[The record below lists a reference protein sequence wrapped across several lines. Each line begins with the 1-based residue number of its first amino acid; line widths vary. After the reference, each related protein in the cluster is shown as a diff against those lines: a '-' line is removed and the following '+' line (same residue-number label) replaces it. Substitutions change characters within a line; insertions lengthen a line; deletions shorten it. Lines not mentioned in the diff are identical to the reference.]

1 MFWVILSTGQKA
13 FVVHKC
19 FTNSHLSFQ
28 VYKMPGPL
36 WVVNVS
42 QIKLHLECRESD
54 DPWVV
59 LLGNSLRDNKYY
71 YPVILSLFFS
81 VLDNFFLMVL
91 CVVINS
97 PLRLFFITKKRAVLI
112 AFCVLCL
119 LNLQRSSIYNTYSI
133 TNSCTASK
141 STAWRSWKLQKLEK
155 NFSLES
161 LKRT

>member
-13 FVVHKC
+13 FVVHKF

-28 VYKMPGPL
+28 VYKMLGPL

-42 QIKLHLECRESD
+42 QIKLHLERRESD

-81 VLDNFFLMVL
+81 VLDNFFFNGPL
-91 CVVINS
+91 CGHKQS
-97 PLRLFFITKKRAVLI
+97 PEIIFHHTQKRAVLI

-141 STAWRSWKLQKLEK
+141 STARRSWKLQ
-155 NFSLES
+155 S
-161 LKRT
+161 